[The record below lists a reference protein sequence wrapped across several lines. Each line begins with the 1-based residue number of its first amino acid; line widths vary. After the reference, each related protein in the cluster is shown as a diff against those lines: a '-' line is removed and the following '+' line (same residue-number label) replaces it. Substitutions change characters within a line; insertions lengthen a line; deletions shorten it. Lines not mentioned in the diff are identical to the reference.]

1 MNNKSKI
8 IILYYE
14 EKLNIVEIANKLNIS
29 KPFSFYLEVSNENY
43 HTAKFVGLSIYD
55 GENTYIL
62 SEDAVIMNKDIF
74 SYADSTYDLK
84 KSICI

>member
-29 KPFSFYLEVSNENY
+29 KQYVSKIVRKDYRHSLEKNVEKS
-43 HTAKFVGLSIYD
+43 KQL
-55 GENTYIL
+55 
-62 SEDAVIMNKDIF
+62 
-74 SYADSTYDLK
+74 LK
-84 KSICI
+84 EKNN

>member
-29 KPFSFYLEVSNENY
+29 KQYVSKIVRKDYRHSLE
-43 HTAKFVGLSIYD
+43 
-55 GENTYIL
+55 
-62 SEDAVIMNKDIF
+62 
-74 SYADSTYDLK
+74 K
-84 KSICI
+84 KM

>member
-1 MNNKSKI
+1 MINNPRKEVSY
-8 IILYYE
+8 ILV
-14 EKLNIVEIANKLNIS
+14 NNKLNIS

-62 SEDAVIMNKDIF
+62 SEMRLLWIKIYLVMQIVLMI
-74 SYADSTYDLK
+74 
-84 KSICI
+84 